1 MGESLIEINQCT
13 LSSWANNEDNK
24 NQFVRFHDFGTYNFA
39 IQLVSDL
46 VHSKSYGAVRIVADP
61 GTVVDVRTKSESLFP
76 GVVITDLSKEY
87 PDSRFVGLLR
97 QLDQVFIIL
106 SKNFSAAIVWMGGKE
121 DSETVVEDI
130 GGIWTTDVASVQR
143 LLNLMTDKDTPIDV
157 PAGTDT
163 SIAIALMNGITQH
176 YEEQQRDALTT
187 QSDLSVILEI
197 LKSLS
202 VRRRTH
208 DILYLFVE
216 QIAHYIN
223 TDRCSVVR
231 IWDGD
236 SKAHVL
242 ASHEDETVEDMIIQ
256 LEKYPEIAQTLDTSA
271 QTVINDVKTNSLTR
285 DFAPALEKAGITAI
299 MVMPIVLFN
308 QNVGS
313 FLLRAVR
320 KGGSFVQREV
330 EFCQIVAES
339 AANAIER
346 ADLFETIQKANR
358 RLEYLAVTDSLTG
371 LYNRRY
377 FRTRLEDEYSRSK
390 RYGSPL
396 SCMLIDID
404 NFKEVNDTYGHL
416 VGDDVLCEISNRTLK
431 AIRTNDVVARY
442 GGEELV
448 VILPQTDSVGAK
460 KYGQRLLDAIGGE
473 PFSGL
478 PEDRPVTV
486 SIGVAVFNSERHPT
500 PDDLVHAA
508 DKALY
513 EAKDQG
519 KNRMIMGE

>member
-1 MGESLIEINQCT
+1 METCT
-13 LSSWANNEDNK
+13 LSSWHDSEDSNNTC
-24 NQFVRFHDFGTYNFA
+24 VRFHDFGTYGFA
-39 IQLVSDL
+39 IQLTLDLISIESDDVVRVFADSATTSDKRNAIKKQFPNAAFTEIPRTPLDSQAVSVLD
-46 VHSKSYGAVRIVADP
+46 
-61 GTVVDVRTKSESLFP
+61 E
-76 GVVITDLSKEY
+76 
-87 PDSRFVGLLR
+87 
-97 QLDQVFIIL
+97 LDQVFIL
-106 SKNFSAAIVWMGGKE
+106 TSNQRSVAVVWLGGDDESEGASSKIDGF
-121 DSETVVEDI
+121 
-130 GGIWTTDVASVQR
+130 WTTDSGAIQR
-143 LLNLMTDKDTPIDV
+143 LLNNLF
-157 PAGTDT
+157 AGDPPGEIPDGNDPSLATR
-163 SIAIALMNGITQH
+163 LMNGITRH
-176 YEEQQRDALTT
+176 YEVQQRDALKA

-231 IWDGD
+231 VWEGD

-256 LEKYPEIAQTLDTSA
+256 LEKYPEIVQTLKTSL
-271 QTVINDVKTNSLTR
+271 QTVVNDVRDDSLTK
-285 DFAPALEKAGITAI
+285 DYAPELEKAGISAI
-299 MVMPIVLFN
+299 MVMPIVLYN

-313 FLLRAVR
+313 FLLRSVR
-320 KGGSFVQREV
+320 KDGPFSKREV

-346 ADLFETIQKANR
+346 ADLFDTIQKANR
-358 RLEYLAVTDSLTG
+358 RLEYLATTDSLTG

-377 FRTRLEDEYSRSK
+377 FRSRLEEEYSRSK

-404 NFKEVNDTYGHL
+404 NFKSVNDTFGHL
-416 VGDDVLCEISNRTLK
+416 VGDEVLCEIANRTLK

-442 GGEELV
+442 GGEEFV
-448 VILPQTDSVGAK
+448 VILPQTDSLGAS
-460 KYGQRLLDAIGGE
+460 KYAQRLIEKISEE
-473 PFSGL
+473 PFTGL

-486 SIGVAVFNSERHPT
+486 SIGVAGYDKEKHAT
-500 PDDLVHAA
+500 PDDFIQMV
-508 DKALY
+508 DDALY
-513 EAKDQG
+513 KAKKQG
-519 KNRMIMGE
+519 KNQMVRGE